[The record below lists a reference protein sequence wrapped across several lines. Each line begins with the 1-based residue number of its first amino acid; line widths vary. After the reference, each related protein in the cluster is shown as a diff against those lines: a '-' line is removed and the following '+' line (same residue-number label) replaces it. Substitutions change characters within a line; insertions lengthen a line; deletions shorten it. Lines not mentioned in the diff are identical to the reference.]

1 MKEDDFDYSAL
12 KICKANGAAEC
23 KKALTLMQ
31 FGKLPEQFI
40 EGMMCDGGCVGGPGS
55 YREEMLSKKDRDTLI
70 GQADGRGVHE
80 NLGNFN
86 TEQFSMSSKA
96 SAEEAVKPEK

>member
-1 MKEDDFDYSAL
+1 MAEDGFDSSAL
-12 KICKANGAAEC
+12 KICRANGAADC

-55 YREEMLSKKDRDTLI
+55 YRPELASKKDRDTLI
-70 GQADGRGVHE
+70 GQADDRGVHE
-80 NLGNFN
+80 NLDRYP
-86 TEQFSMSSKA
+86 TDRFSMSKGA
-96 SAEEAVKPEK
+96 SEITENKKD